1 MKVIANFF
9 SYLFHP
15 LFVPIYMLIIL
26 FSIPFFGVQRL
37 TDIFKLIII
46 SLLFINTILL
56 PIITFFFL
64 KRQGS
69 IQSFQMKT
77 AVERTIP
84 YFILSA
90 LYAVTTTM
98 LFRTKYIDPSV
109 VLVPLSAAASIL
121 AIIPINKYFK
131 ISAHMTAIGSAIAY
145 LFLLH
150 FYTEANLIMLIIFAI
165 LTAGIIASSRL
176 YLKAHNTQEIY
187 SGFFVG
193 LIITFFVGSF
203 YLF

>member
-77 AVERTIP
+77 AIERTIP

>member
-1 MKVIANFF
+1 
-9 SYLFHP
+9 
-15 LFVPIYMLIIL
+15 MLIIL

-37 TDIFKLIII
+37 TDSFKLIII
-46 SLLFINTILL
+46 TLLLINNVLL

-64 KRQGS
+64 KRQGI
-69 IQSFQMKT
+69 IQSFQMET
-77 AVERTIP
+77 AVERTVP

-98 LFRTKYIDPSV
+98 LFRTKYIDPSII
-109 VLVPLSAAASIL
+109 LVPLSAAASIL

-131 ISAHMTAIGSAIAY
+131 ISVHMTAIGSAIAY

-150 FYTEANLIMLIIFAI
+150 FYTESNLIMLIIFAI

-193 LIITFFVGSF
+193 LIITFLVGSF